1 MGVALGVADEVEK
14 QVRALVPAESLRSP
28 MRGAPTG
35 LAGITAFRTV
45 HAAAPGLVLVVDERR
60 QRVHER
66 LRLLEL
72 LQRLLERRVLRG
84 RRRRRRRH
92 RRGSRLSVQAA
103 AG

>member
-28 MRGAPTG
+28 MRGAPTACRDHR
-35 LAGITAFRTV
+35 LPTV
-45 HAAAPGLVLVVDERR
+45 HAAAPGLVLSIGERR

-66 LRLLEL
+66 
-72 LQRLLERRVLRG
+72 G
-84 RRRRRRRH
+84 F
-92 RRGSRLSVQAA
+92 GSSSSSSGFSSGGFSGGGGGGGGGTGGG